1 MKLNLGMTK
10 SRTKEQEILFP
21 STFWAPKQTHF
32 LYISFYFLLFQH
44 FLSNTNKM
52 RKETTNLHAEEDL
65 FLSLELGENGDKI
78 GLEQAGH
85 VGPDEPVE
93 ADRVGLKP
101 LELFGHDQTLLAH
114 LLLSSPYRQARARG
128 RAGNISTRPILLQ
141 LLLSVVVF

>member
-1 MKLNLGMTK
+1 M
-10 SRTKEQEILFP
+10 
-21 STFWAPKQTHF
+21 
-32 LYISFYFLLFQH
+32 
-44 FLSNTNKM
+44 
-52 RKETTNLHAEEDL
+52 TNLHAEEDL